1 MVVAWGNKKDTLY
14 TITTSGD
21 SIVLIGAIVD
31 TELWYNRLS
40 YMNSI
45 RFKIVNISLCENR
58 IFEKQKRVSFS
69 IRL

>member
-31 TELWYNRLS
+31 TELWYNMLS
-40 YMNSI
+40 YMSKKMMKLYQVQDSQLQ
-45 RFKIVNISLCENR
+45 FM
-58 IFEKQKRVSFS
+58 
-69 IRL
+69 

>member
-31 TELWYNRLS
+31 TELWYNMLS
-40 YMNSI
+40 YMS
-45 RFKIVNISLCENR
+45 KKMMKLYQVQDSQL
-58 IFEKQKRVSFS
+58 
-69 IRL
+69 